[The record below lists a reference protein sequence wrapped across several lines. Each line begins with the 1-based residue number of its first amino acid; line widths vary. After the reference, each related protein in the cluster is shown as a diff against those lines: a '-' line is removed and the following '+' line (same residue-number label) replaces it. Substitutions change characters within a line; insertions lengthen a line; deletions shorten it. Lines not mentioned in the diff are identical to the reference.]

1 MNEIEEISETESD
14 LMYGFDNLE
23 DNENKEKKL
32 SPRSLSLDSEN
43 DKPILNK
50 NPIELNENL
59 ETPCP
64 SLRIPK

>member
-43 DKPILNK
+43 DQPILNK
-50 NPIELNENL
+50 SPIELN
-59 ETPCP
+59 
-64 SLRIPK
+64 